1 VTRIIA
7 GEAGSLRLA
16 TPGATTR
23 PTSDR
28 VREAMFSA
36 LDARIDFDDLRVLD
50 IYAGSGALGLEALS
64 RGAVSLIAVEKDRK
78 ACQVVKDNMAR
89 VTGALHREVQT
100 TVLCQPAERTLGTLP
115 AATVDLAF
123 VDPPYDLDDDALI
136 GILSAIPLADEGIA
150 VVERS
155 AKNATPSWP
164 EGLIELSAK
173 TYGDTVV
180 YLLSR

>member
-1 VTRIIA
+1 
-7 GEAGSLRLA
+7 
-16 TPGATTR
+16 
-23 PTSDR
+23 
-28 VREAMFSA
+28 MFSA
-36 LDARIDFDDLRVLD
+36 LEARIDFDDLRVLD

-64 RGAVSLIAVEKDRK
+64 RGAGSLIAIEKDRK

-100 TVLCQPAERTLGTLP
+100 TALCQPAERALGTLP
-115 AATVDLAF
+115 AASVDLAF
-123 VDPPYDLDDDALI
+123 VDPPYDFSDDALI
-136 GILSAIPLADEGIA
+136 EIARGIPMADEGIV

>member
-1 VTRIIA
+1 
-7 GEAGSLRLA
+7 
-16 TPGATTR
+16 
-23 PTSDR
+23 
-28 VREAMFSA
+28 MFSA
-36 LDARIDFDDLRVLD
+36 LEARIDFDDLRVLD

-64 RGAVSLIAVEKDRK
+64 RGAGSLIAIEKDRK

-100 TVLCQPAERTLGTLP
+100 TALCQPAERALGTLP
-115 AATVDLAF
+115 AASVDLAF
-123 VDPPYDLDDDALI
+123 VDPPYDFSDDALI
-136 GILSAIPLADEGIA
+136 EIARAIPMADEGIV

>member
-1 VTRIIA
+1 
-7 GEAGSLRLA
+7 
-16 TPGATTR
+16 
-23 PTSDR
+23 
-28 VREAMFSA
+28 MFSA
-36 LDARIDFDDLRVLD
+36 LEARIDFDDVRVLD

-64 RGAVSLIAVEKDRK
+64 RGAGSLIAIERDRK
-78 ACQVVKDNMAR
+78 ACQVVQDNMAR

-100 TVLCQPAERTLGTLP
+100 TALCQPAERALGTLP
-115 AATVDLAF
+115 AASVDLAF
-123 VDPPYDLDDDALI
+123 VDPPYDLSDDALI
-136 GILSAIPLADEGIA
+136 EIARAIPMADEGIV

>member
-1 VTRIIA
+1 
-7 GEAGSLRLA
+7 
-16 TPGATTR
+16 
-23 PTSDR
+23 
-28 VREAMFSA
+28 MFSA
-36 LDARIDFDDLRVLD
+36 LEARIDFDDLRVLD

-64 RGAVSLIAVEKDRK
+64 RGAGSLIAIEKDRK

-100 TVLCQPAERTLGTLP
+100 TALCQPAERALGTLP
-115 AATVDLAF
+115 AASVDLAF
-123 VDPPYDLDDDALI
+123 VDPPYDLSDDGLI
-136 GILSAIPLADEGIA
+136 EIARAIPMADEGIV